1 MTQNNREKP
10 ALPPLPPMSCACA
23 SLRRAARAVSQLY
36 DREMRETGL
45 RAPQFTL
52 LQVLSGF
59 HRIMQGYLGD
69 LLVLDSTTLS
79 RTLRTLE
86 TRKWI
91 RSSRGEDQRERYW
104 AITAKGRGKL
114 AHALPLWDRAQR
126 RLRKRLSEK
135 EWATLLEITG
145 EVAGAA
151 RRA

>member
-1 MTQNNREKP
+1 MVRNDKEKH
-10 ALPPLPPMSCACA
+10 ALPAMPCACA

-52 LQVLSGF
+52 LQVLSGVD
-59 HRIMQGYLGD
+59 RVMQGYIGQMLA
-69 LLVLDSTTLS
+69 LDSTTLS

-91 RSSRGEDQRERYW
+91 RSAPGDDRRERYW
-104 AITAKGRGKL
+104 EITANGRGKL
-114 AHALPLWDRAQR
+114 ARALPLWERAQR
-126 RLRKRLSEK
+126 RLRKRMSEK
-135 EWATLLEITG
+135 EWATLLDITG

-151 RRA
+151 RRG